1 MCSSDLL
8 RMTSTTVLLAKEKG
22 AKLYKEGKFSE
33 SIGSYSVAIENT
45 DSNDPELHLYYR
57 CAHKIIPVTLLILQG
72 RIFLINQTQLILTD
86 NPCKQP

>member
-1 MCSSDLL
+1 
-8 RMTSTTVLLAKEKG
+8 MTSTTVLLAKEKG

-57 CAHKIIPVTLLILQG
+57 CAHKL
-72 RIFLINQTQLILTD
+72 FLSHSSYFKEEYFSSIKHN
-86 NPCKQP
+86 